1 MGYSVNEF
9 GLETSACRRA
19 SLSLFLSL
27 SPLKCQNG
35 EGVSV
40 ISSFCVRAP
49 AMFALLPRRSQ
60 SGSTAPFIQA
70 TNFPCDGCDPRAT
83 IRVLDRRCLYLFR
96 GISLTLFS
104 LIFLMLNHFSVI
116 SRASSLISSD
126 FFFFYIF
133 LFCD

>member
-1 MGYSVNEF
+1 MLPVVSSVMR
-9 GLETSACRRA
+9 LRRCGIFCERVRVGNFRLPPRL
-19 SLSLFLSL
+19 SLSLSL

-96 GISLTLFS
+96 GISLPLFS
-104 LIFLMLNHFSVI
+104 LIFLY
-116 SRASSLISSD
+116 AESLLRHISSILFD
-126 FFFFYIF
+126 FF
-133 LFCD
+133 